1 MRKRM
6 IVIAVVAISAVMIIF
21 RFNAKLLSV
30 EGQVKPGAG
39 FAAVPGEKG
48 TVDIYGPYEVVADWP
63 KPLSQ
68 LPGHQNWTW
77 GTVNAVFAESPNRI
91 FMGQRGELP
100 LLKRPM
106 EAPVPQFGPS
116 LSFPIRGLPFRN
128 AGSGPVASPPGPEGE
143 GGDREGRAGEVGNW
157 QGRYG
162 VDARW
167 EHVLLVLDAN
177 GNIVEAWTQWDK
189 LFRRAHAIFIN
200 PYDPAKSVWVVDDQR
215 NAIYKFSNDGKQL
228 LQTLG
233 TPNEQGDD
241 DKHFGGPTYLAWLP
255 DGTMFLSDGY
265 KNSRVVKFDKD
276 GNYITAWGKAG
287 NPPNDTR
294 PGYFNTPHGI
304 VVDSVTRRVYV
315 NDRGN
320 HRIQVFDENGKFL
333 DQWPYGS
340 ESSLDFLYMSA
351 DRHIWASDSR
361 TSKILEYDLEGH
373 FLYAWGSFGDWPGAM
388 WNVHQ
393 MSVDQEGNFYVAE
406 TGGGRVQK
414 FRPRK
419 GAIPEFLV
427 GQPIRLARQ

>member
-1 MRKRM
+1 MLAAAA
-6 IVIAVVAISAVMIIF
+6 IGAVIFF
-21 RFNAKLLSV
+21 RFGIKPLPV
-30 EGQVKPGAG
+30 QGQARPGTG

-48 TVDIYGPYEVVADWP
+48 GLDIYGPYEVVPGWP

-68 LPGHQNWTW
+68 LPGHENWTW

-91 FMGQRGELP
+91 FIGQRGELP
-100 LLKRPM
+100 LLKRP
-106 EAPVPQFGPS
+106 EDAPVPQFGPS

-128 AGSGPVASPPGPEGE
+128 SGTGPVASPPGPEG
-143 GGDREGRAGEVGNW
+143 AGGNW

-167 EHVLLVLDAN
+167 EHVLLVLDSN
-177 GNIVEAWTQWDK
+177 GNIIEAWTQWDK
-189 LFRRAHAIFIN
+189 LFGRAHAIFIN
-200 PYDPAKSVWVVDDQR
+200 PYDPEKNVWVVDDQR
-215 NAIYKFSNDGKQL
+215 NAIFKFSNDGQQL

-233 TPNEQGDD
+233 TPNEQGND

-276 GNYITAWGKAG
+276 GKYIMAWGQAG

-304 VVDSVTRRVYV
+304 VVDSVTRHIFV

-333 DQWPYGS
+333 DQWSYGS
-340 ESSLDFLYMSA
+340 ESLLDFIYMSA

-388 WNVHQ
+388 WGVHQ
-393 MSVDQEGNFYVAE
+393 MSVDQQGNFYAGE
-406 TGGGRVQK
+406 TAGGRTQK
-414 FRPRK
+414 FKPRK
-419 GAIPEFLV
+419 GANPDFLV
-427 GQPIRLARQ
+427 GQPVRSGWK

>member
-1 MRKRM
+1 
-6 IVIAVVAISAVMIIF
+6 
-21 RFNAKLLSV
+21 
-30 EGQVKPGAG
+30 
-39 FAAVPGEKG
+39 
-48 TVDIYGPYEVVADWP
+48 
-63 KPLSQ
+63 
-68 LPGHQNWTW
+68 
-77 GTVNAVFAESPNRI
+77 
-91 FMGQRGELP
+91 
-100 LLKRPM
+100 
-106 EAPVPQFGPS
+106 
-116 LSFPIRGLPFRN
+116 
-128 AGSGPVASPPGPEGE
+128 
-143 GGDREGRAGEVGNW
+143 
-157 QGRYG
+157 
-162 VDARW
+162 
-167 EHVLLVLDAN
+167 
-177 GNIVEAWTQWDK
+177 
-189 LFRRAHAIFIN
+189 
-200 PYDPAKSVWVVDDQR
+200 
-215 NAIYKFSNDGKQL
+215 
-228 LQTLG
+228 
-233 TPNEQGDD
+233 
-241 DKHFGGPTYLAWLP
+241 
-255 DGTMFLSDGY
+255 MFLSDGY

-427 GQPIRLARQ
+427 GQPIRSARQ